1 MQRRIRNYQK
11 NCPSSLQAFLSDLLD
26 DLQAQEI
33 CCRSCSMLLLPL
45 KLGYMKYFDDACLY
59 RSSVARG
66 WILVSNLLL
75 HVMKSKIKMLG
86 TILMRGALT
95 KL

>member
-59 RSSVARG
+59 
-66 WILVSNLLL
+66 LLL